1 MIYTDQQLIKK
12 VRKMIIDF
20 EDEVVEFKE
29 ARTNYSFKDIG
40 KYFSALGNEANIRG
54 YKEAWLIFGVTNK
67 KEIVG
72 TAYRQDGNL
81 QNLKKEIVGGTNE
94 RVTFME
100 IYEVEIDGHRVVA
113 FQIPPATRGIPTTWN
128 GAAYAREDENTCPLP
143 IDKMDLIRSQ
153 VGVDWSKEIVEGASF
168 EDLDPEAVIY
178 ARELFIKKQNVAKKS
193 TDMLVKMSD
202 VEILNKAGI
211 LIKGKIT
218 NTALIL
224 LGKEESAYLFD
235 GFIPRITWTLYNG
248 NGTVKAYEHFDMPL
262 LLAVDRAYSKI
273 RNEKY
278 RYIAGQ
284 QTLFPDETT
293 QYEADVVKEVLNNCI
308 AHSNYQLRGKINL
321 EEFEDRL
328 VFINEG
334 NFIPETVERAL
345 EEGYKPPYYRNTFL
359 CRAMVNL
366 YMIDTNSMGIPM
378 MYQIQKEKCFP
389 LPTYD
394 LSDPNRVKVTLY
406 GRILD
411 KNYTQLLRSNG
422 DLDLQT
428 VFLLDKVQK
437 HEVISKESYKIL
449 KKQGIVEGRYPN
461 IYVSYKIANM
471 VGQKTEY
478 VKNKG
483 LSNDVYK
490 KIIYNALD
498 TMKQASVTELKSVLE
513 GALPAVLDEKQ
524 QSKKVSNILQAMKRA
539 GIADVNGTGH
549 AARWHLVEK

>member
-1 MIYTDQQLIKK
+1 MIYTDQQLIEKI
-12 VRKMIIDF
+12 RKMIIDF

-54 YKEAWLIFGVTNK
+54 FKEAWLIFGVTNK

-94 RVTFME
+94 RATFME
-100 IYEVEIDGHRVVA
+100 IYEVNMDGHRIVA
-113 FQIPPATRGIPTTWN
+113 FQIPPATRGIPRTWN
-128 GAAYAREDENTCPLP
+128 GAAYAREDENISPLP
-143 IDKMDLIRSQ
+143 MDKVDLIRSQ
-153 VGVDWSKEIVEGASF
+153 VGVDWSKEIVEGATF
-168 EDLDPEAVIY
+168 EDLDPEAVSY
-178 ARELFIKKQNVAKKS
+178 ARELFIKKQNASKKS
-193 TDMLVKMSD
+193 TDMLLKMND

-224 LGKEESAYLFD
+224 LGKEESSYLFD

-262 LLAVDRAYSKI
+262 LLAVDRVYSKI

-284 QTLFPDETT
+284 QTLFPDETY

-406 GRILD
+406 GKVLD
-411 KNYTQLLRSNG
+411 KNYTQLLHANA
-422 DLDLQT
+422 DLDLLT

-437 HEVISKESYKIL
+437 KEVISKESYLKL
-449 KKQGIVEGRYPN
+449 KKQELVEGRYPH
-461 IYVSYKIANM
+461 IYVSYKVANI
-471 VGQKTEY
+471 VGQQTDY

-490 KIIYNALD
+490 KIIINALE
-498 TMKQASVTELKSVLE
+498 TMERASVTELKEILL
-513 GALPAVLDEKQ
+513 GALPAVLNDRQ
-524 QSKKVSNILQAMKRA
+524 QSKKVSNILQAMKRE
-539 GIADVNGTGH
+539 GIVDVEGTGH
-549 AARWHLVEK
+549 AARWYLKK

>member
-12 VRKMIIDF
+12 IRKMIIDF

-29 ARTNYSFKDIG
+29 ARTSYSFKDIG

-67 KEIVG
+67 KELVG

-94 RVTFME
+94 RATFME
-100 IYEVEIDGHRVVA
+100 IYEVEIDGHRIVA

-168 EDLDPEAVIY
+168 EDLDPEAVAY

-193 TDMLVKMSD
+193 TDMLSKMSD
-202 VEILNKAGI
+202 VEVLNKAGI

-224 LGKEESAYLFD
+224 LGKEESSYLFD

-248 NGTVKAYEHFDMPL
+248 NGTAKTYEHFDMPL

-394 LSDPNRVKVTLY
+394 LSNPNRVKVTLY

-498 TMKQASVTELKSVLE
+498 TMKLASVTELKSVLE

-524 QSKKVSNILQAMKRA
+524 QAKKVSNILQAMKRA
-539 GIADVNGTGH
+539 GIADVEGTGH

>member
-1 MIYTDQQLIKK
+1 MIYTDQQLIEKI
-12 VRKMIIDF
+12 RKMIIDF

-54 YKEAWLIFGVTNK
+54 FKEAWLIFGVTNK

-94 RVTFME
+94 RATFME
-100 IYEVEIDGHRVVA
+100 IYEVNMDGHRIVA
-113 FQIPPATRGIPTTWN
+113 FQIPPATRGIPRTWN
-128 GAAYAREDENTCPLP
+128 GAAYAREDENISPLP
-143 IDKMDLIRSQ
+143 MDKVDLIRSQ
-153 VGVDWSKEIVEGASF
+153 VGVDWSKEIVEGATF
-168 EDLDPEAVIY
+168 EDLDPEAVSY
-178 ARELFIKKQNVAKKS
+178 ARELFLKKQNASKKS
-193 TDMLVKMSD
+193 TDMLLKMND

-224 LGKEESAYLFD
+224 LGKEESSYLFD

-262 LLAVDRAYSKI
+262 LLAVDRVYSKI

-284 QTLFPDETT
+284 QTLFPDETY

-406 GRILD
+406 GKVLD
-411 KNYTQLLRSNG
+411 KNYTQLLHANA
-422 DLDLQT
+422 DLDLST

-437 HEVISKESYKIL
+437 KEVISKESYLKL
-449 KKQGIVEGRYPN
+449 KKQELVEGRYPH
-461 IYVSYKIANM
+461 IYVSYKVANI
-471 VGQKTEY
+471 VGQQTDY

-490 KIIYNALD
+490 QIIINALE
-498 TMKQASVTELKSVLE
+498 TMERASVTELKEILL
-513 GALPAVLDEKQ
+513 GALPAVLNDRQ
-524 QSKKVSNILQAMKRA
+524 QSKKVSNILQAMKRE
-539 GIADVNGTGH
+539 GIADVEGTGH
-549 AARWHLVEK
+549 AARWYLKK